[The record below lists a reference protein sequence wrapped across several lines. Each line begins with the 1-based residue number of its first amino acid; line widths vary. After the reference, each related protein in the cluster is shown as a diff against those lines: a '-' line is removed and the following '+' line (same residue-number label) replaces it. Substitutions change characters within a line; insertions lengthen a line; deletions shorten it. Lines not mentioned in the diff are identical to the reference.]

1 MDIDEIILQIGD
13 LIEGLAEQQAMPDDS
28 WREEWAR
35 LRTALQKYDEE
46 WSDFGEQIS

>member
-13 LIEGLAEQQAMPDDS
+13 LLEGLAEQQAIPDEL
-28 WREEWAR
+28 WRIEWER